1 MKKTVFS
8 LFLAVAIL
16 INCISGASAI
26 TPTNFDISAEA
37 AMLVSLDT
45 GNILYSKN
53 ADKKMYPAS
62 LTKIMT
68 AVLIIENTQ
77 DFDNE
82 IITVSEHSLKI
93 LEGTDSS
100 VSGLKPGEQLTAR
113 QLLYCLLMSSGND
126 SANVAAEHYGGTI
139 DRFVQMMNS
148 KAAELGM
155 HSTHYVNSHGL
166 HDQNHYTTVWDIYKL
181 TLHAMSLP
189 LFMEVV
195 SATRYSMPA
204 TNKNPARTLVTTNYV
219 QDPTTQYFYKY
230 AKGIKTGYT
239 DPAGRCLI
247 STASKN
253 GYNYMC
259 ILMNCPV
266 KDEKGNRVRKEF
278 GDSKNLYEW
287 AFNNFEYKSVIDPN
301 LPLGEIAVDLAWNK
315 DYVSL
320 LPESEF
326 SAIIPKEADNSTI
339 KVEVLPKA
347 EKIDAPVEKGEV
359 LGEARLIYAG
369 EEIGRINV
377 VAAETIE
384 LSKVLLFLRYARNAA
399 NSFWFKIALVGL
411 LVLAL
416 IFIIYCIILNR
427 RRKNIKRVR
436 QYRRL

>member
-8 LFLAVAIL
+8 LFLMVILL
-16 INCISGASAI
+16 INCVPGVAAI
-26 TPTNFDISAEA
+26 KPTNFDISAEA

-53 ADKKMYPAS
+53 TDKKMYPAS

-82 IITVSEHSLKI
+82 IITVSEHSLKL

-100 VSGLKPGEQLTAR
+100 VSGLKAGEQINAR
-113 QLLYCLLMSSGND
+113 QLLYCLLMTSGND

-139 DRFVQMMNS
+139 DNFVQMMNS

-155 HSTHYVNSHGL
+155 HSTHYVNPHGL
-166 HDQNHYTTVWDIYKL
+166 HDQNHYTTVEDMYKL

-195 SATRYSMPA
+195 SAARYSMPA
-204 TNKNPARTLVTTNYV
+204 TNKSTPRTLVTTNYL
-219 QDPTTQYFYKY
+219 QDPATQYYYKY
-230 AKGIKTGYT
+230 AKGVKTGYT
-239 DPAGRCLI
+239 DQAGRCLI

-253 GYNYMC
+253 GYNYLC

-266 KDEKGNRVRKEF
+266 RDEKGNRIRKEF
-278 GDSKNLYEW
+278 EDSKNLYEW
-287 AFNNFEYKSVIDPN
+287 AFNNFEYKSIIDPN
-301 LPLGEIAVDLAWNK
+301 VPLGEIAVDLAWNK

-326 SAIIPKEADNSTI
+326 SAIIPKEADSSTI
-339 KVEVLPKA
+339 KVEVLPQA
-347 EKIDAPVEKGEV
+347 ERIDAPVEKGTV

-384 LSKVLLFLRYARNAA
+384 MSKLLLFLRYARNAV
-399 NSFWFKIALVGL
+399 NSFWFKIALVAL
-411 LVLAL
+411 LVFIL
-416 IFIIYCIILNR
+416 IFIFYCIILNR
-427 RRKNIKRVR
+427 RRRDIKRVR

>member
-8 LFLAVAIL
+8 LFLTVIIL
-16 INCISGASAI
+16 INCLPGAHAFK
-26 TPTNFDISAEA
+26 PTNFDISAEA
-37 AMLVSLDT
+37 ALLVSLDT

-53 ADKKMYPAS
+53 ADEKMYPAS

-68 AVLIIENTQ
+68 CVLIIENTT

-82 IITVSEHSLKI
+82 NITVSEHSLKI

-100 VSGLKPGEQLTAR
+100 VAGLKAGEQLTPR
-113 QLLYCLLMSSGND
+113 QLLYCLMMSSGND
-126 SANVAAEHYGGTI
+126 SANVAAEHYGGSI
-139 DRFVQMMNS
+139 EKFVDMMNA
-148 KAAELGM
+148 KAEQLGM
-155 HSTHYVNSHGL
+155 NSTHYVNAHGL
-166 HDQNHYTTVWDIYKL
+166 HDENHYTTASDMYKL
-181 TLHAMSLP
+181 TMHAMSLP
-189 LFMEVV
+189 LFMEIV
-195 SATRYSMPA
+195 SVSRYTMPA
-204 TNKNPARTLVTTNYV
+204 TNKSPQKTLVTTNYL
-219 QDPTTQYFYKY
+219 QDPTTQYYYRY

-259 ILMNCPV
+259 ILMKCPV
-266 KDEKGNRVRKEF
+266 RDEKGNRIRQEF

-301 LPLGEIAVDLAWNK
+301 VPLGEIQVDLAWNK

-326 SAIIPKEADNSTI
+326 SAIMPKQADGSTI
-339 KVEVLPKA
+339 KIELSKNA
-347 EKIDAPVEKGEV
+347 DKIDAPVEKGTV
-359 LGEARLIYAG
+359 LGEAKLIYAG
-369 EEIGRINV
+369 EEIGTINV

-384 LSKVLLFLRYARNAA
+384 LSKTLLFLRYAKNIA
-399 NSFWFKIALVGL
+399 NSFWFKIALAGL
-411 LVLAL
+411 LVLVV
-416 IFIIYCIILNR
+416 IFIISCIILNR
-427 RRKNIKRVR
+427 RRKKIKRVR